1 MTPSPFPAD
10 LAHEPARIGV
20 VGLGYWGPNLIRNL
34 NELEE
39 ADVRWIC
46 DLDQSRLDT
55 FVRRYPTVRG
65 TRSFE
70 DLIADPEL
78 DAVAIATPVSTHYP
92 LALAALQAGKHVFIE
107 KPLAA
112 SVAQAEELAAVAAA
126 RGLTLM
132 PGHTF
137 LYSPPVNTIRDLIS
151 SGELGDIYFISMSRV
166 NLGLHQSDVSVA
178 WDLGPHDFS
187 ILRYWLEVT
196 PSHVAATS
204 RSCIFPNIP
213 DVAFI
218 NLEYEQGAIAHVEL
232 SWLAPSKLRRT
243 TIVGSRKMVVYDDVS
258 NEPVRIFD
266 SGVMVDDPQS
276 FGEFQLSYRTGA
288 IVSPAMRPLEPL
300 QLEMADFCHSI
311 HTGAVPRSS
320 AQLGVEVVRMIEAV
334 DASLD
339 AQRRAGRA
347 AAAGRRS
354 RGLSAAGRAG
364 SVSILKRLV
373 FHRKAFTYPQ
383 DLCTTSQRQ
392 RPVRTCGES
401 GQLSRKAALSM
412 GGENNRSAVILDRH
426 PLWLDALDR
435 LLANVGFVVV
445 GRATDGDEALAL
457 IDAHTP
463 DVFIAG
469 INASSAEQVAVVR
482 KAQQGHA
489 DLRCVVV
496 ADSAEL
502 EAIEAAFAAG
512 ASVYCIRTAEEGDFA
527 SAIRQAFDAVD
538 LHRGERP
545 RAAAAADDGR
555 AGCGSRSS

>member
-1 MTPSPFPAD
+1 MTLTPFPPS
-10 LAHEPARIGV
+10 LEHEPARIGV

-34 NELEE
+34 NDLEE
-39 ADVRWIC
+39 ADLRWIC

-55 FVRRYPTVRG
+55 FVRRYPAVRG
-65 TRSFE
+65 TRSFD
-70 DLIADPEL
+70 DLIADPDL
-78 DAVAIATPVSTHYP
+78 DAVAIATPVSTHYS
-92 LALAALQAGKHVFIE
+92 LALAALRAGKHVFIE

-112 SVAQAEELAAVAAA
+112 SVAQAEELTAVAAE

-137 LYSPPVNTIRDLIS
+137 LYSPPVNTIRDLIG

-266 SGVMVDDPQS
+266 SGVLVEDPQS
-276 FGEFQLSYRTGA
+276 FGEFQLSYRTGE

-311 HTGAVPRSS
+311 QTGQTPVSS

-339 AQRRAGRA
+339 AQGARVELLPAVGA
-347 AAAGRRS
+347 AAA
-354 RGLSAAGRAG
+354 
-364 SVSILKRLV
+364 
-373 FHRKAFTYPQ
+373 
-383 DLCTTSQRQ
+383 
-392 RPVRTCGES
+392 
-401 GQLSRKAALSM
+401 
-412 GGENNRSAVILDRH
+412 
-426 PLWLDALDR
+426 
-435 LLANVGFVVV
+435 
-445 GRATDGDEALAL
+445 
-457 IDAHTP
+457 
-463 DVFIAG
+463 
-469 INASSAEQVAVVR
+469 
-482 KAQQGHA
+482 
-489 DLRCVVV
+489 
-496 ADSAEL
+496 
-502 EAIEAAFAAG
+502 
-512 ASVYCIRTAEEGDFA
+512 
-527 SAIRQAFDAVD
+527 
-538 LHRGERP
+538 
-545 RAAAAADDGR
+545 
-555 AGCGSRSS
+555 